1 MWGKNENMIP
11 VSDEVINQEDWSAE
25 SVSFLELV
33 YSSLTSMESVYSF
46 TFQKYVPQSLCLKGY
61 VRRKNK
67 IKICY

>member
-33 YSSLTSMESVYSF
+33 YSSLTSRNQFILSHFKSM
-46 TFQKYVPQSLCLKGY
+46 CLSPY
-61 VRRKNK
+61 T
-67 IKICY
+67 